1 MSPKTESFADQFK
14 RKSKQL
20 RQEAPP
26 LTDPVNKALDR
37 ELDAQFNLMAY
48 SEDVVL
54 VSVNQ
59 LRPYSQHPFKA
70 YGDDKMDALV
80 ESIRR
85 DGLHQPIII
94 RNIDGIAGFE
104 ILAGHNRVEAMRRLG
119 KRQIPAI
126 NRNLDDD
133 AAALVV
139 VTTNLEQRDK
149 LLPSEKAFAYKLQ
162 MDALQRQKGIIPNG
176 DNASDCN
183 GLGLVAQN
191 GQPGVSRKIVATS
204 NGVDRHEIQRYI
216 RLTYLLPELL
226 DLLDQDRLPIMAGY
240 ELSFLDTE
248 TQQAVYRFFF
258 GDTAPRDK
266 LTVKAAE
273 TLRAASQ
280 DGKPVTDE
288 SIPIIL
294 QKPQKKKPGP
304 VKVSFSL
311 KELKKQYPLPDGFD
325 VEAFLHEKLKE
336 AFAAG

>member
-1 MSPKTESFADQFK
+1 MPPKTESFADQFK
-14 RKSKQL
+14 RKSKRL

-26 LTDPVNKALDR
+26 LTDPTNKALDR
-37 ELDAQFNLMAY
+37 DLDAQFSLMAY
-48 SEDVVL
+48 AEDVVL

-70 YGDDKMDALV
+70 YGDEKMEALI

-94 RNIDGIAGFE
+94 RNIEGIAGFE
-104 ILAGHNRVEAMRRLG
+104 ILAGHNRVEAMQRLG
-119 KRQIPAI
+119 NKKIAAI

-133 AAALVV
+133 AAALLV

-176 DNASDCN
+176 DNRSEDN
-183 GLGLVAQN
+183 ELGLPVQN
-191 GQPGVSRKIVATS
+191 GQAGLSREAVANA
-204 NGVDRHEIQRYI
+204 NGVNWHEIQRYI

-226 DLLDQDRLPIMAGY
+226 DLLDQDRIPVMAGY

-248 TQQAVYRFFF
+248 AQQAVVCFFF
-258 GDTAPRDK
+258 GDSPTKEK

-273 TLRAASQ
+273 TLRAAFQ
-280 DGKPVTDE
+280 AGQPITTE
-288 SIPIIL
+288 GIPIIL
-294 QKPQKKKPGP
+294 QKPPKKKPGS

-325 VEAFLHEKLKE
+325 VTVFLHEKLKE
-336 AFAAG
+336 AFAKG